1 MTHIQSSEDKFDLL
15 EEPHIEIYLGTI
27 QILRNQKGGWVGKAK
42 CLRFLTRW
50 LGGCG
55 KMLT

>member
-1 MTHIQSSEDKFDLL
+1 MTYL
-15 EEPHIEIYLGTI
+15 EMDGTLKYDCHRLGTI
-27 QILRNQKGGWVGKAK
+27 QILRKQKGGWVGLAK

-50 LGGCG
+50 VGGFG